1 VRRAAL
7 RSPGGQLRGRNA
19 QRGVSLVE
27 AIVAM
32 AVMAFG
38 MMAIVGLQSTLRLNA
53 DITKQR
59 AEAVRIA
66 EDAIEA
72 WRAFSVIE
80 TTAGRAAYDDIALGA
95 LDDVAVAGSNTTFT
109 LKRTVS
115 PGPGWKAIRVEVS
128 WLDRTGQAQSITL
141 SSIIGRSDPAVSG
154 ALSVLASSGPASLPF
169 GRNPAVPAG
178 AVPVQGDR
186 TKSAYRPPGAPEAT
200 VWLFDNLSGVITS
213 VCNFP
218 GNDASLLVPAD
229 NCLDQPSW
237 LITGFV
243 RFNFGPFPD
252 ATTPTGE
259 QIPLGMFAIAI
270 GDAFANGECFV
281 APVQDPPLTYSSYL
295 CRVQQRAAANW
306 TGSVLLGPPLDLGVY
321 DICRYSNGAPGNINH
336 PRVYVDLD
344 RSLSDQ
350 NFLVVDQGVVCPAG
364 TRRLQPPELLPPP
377 PPPA

>member
-1 VRRAAL
+1 L
-7 RSPGGQLRGRNA
+7 PGGRQRGRNA
-19 QRGVSLVE
+19 ERGVSLVE

-95 LDDVAVAGSNTTFT
+95 LDDVAVAGPNTTFT

-115 PGPGWKAIRVEVS
+115 PGPGWKAFRVEVS

-141 SSIIGRSDPAVSG
+141 SSIIGRSDPALSG
-154 ALSVLASSGPASLPF
+154 ALAVLAASGPAGLPF
-169 GRNPAVPAG
+169 GRNPAVPAA
-178 AVPVQGDR
+178 AVPVQGDK
-186 TKSAYRPPGAPEAT
+186 TKSAYRPPGAREDL
-200 VWLFDNLSGVITS
+200 VWVFDNLSGVITS
-213 VCNFP
+213 LCSFP
-218 GNDASLLVPAD
+218 PDGNPAELVNTD
-229 NCLDQPSW
+229 SCFEQPSY
-237 LITGFV
+237 LISGFV
-243 RFNFGPFPD
+243 RFSFGPFPD
-252 ATTPTGE
+252 ADTPSGE
-259 QIPLGMFAIAI
+259 QIPIAMYAVAI
-270 GDAFANGECFV
+270 GVEFVNGECFV
-281 APVQDPPLTYSSYL
+281 APVQDPPLTYTSYV
-295 CRVQQRAAANW
+295 CRVPQSAAANW

-321 DICRYSNGAPGNINH
+321 DICRYSNGEPGNINH